1 MNPFADLIP
10 GQTSPMFT
18 ARPVY
23 RQRPPEPAPQTKP
36 QRRKDELDAD
46 KASTDAEVARATR
59 EDQIRKARAERIKAE
74 RDASRPAPEEAARQ
88 KENQGQL
95 ADLNMIA
102 QQFNRVQ
109 ELYNNDLKGVGVG
122 SIGEYVGGAV
132 GSPKMGRFDSQA
144 KALAVLLK
152 PLIRTPGEGTWTD
165 RDQALLDRLVP
176 SSWASDIDNEE
187 RLQSL
192 RRFIAEKAKKH
203 GGRARAEPIGRAS
216 LPDGWSIE
224 EE

>member
-23 RQRPPEPAPQTKP
+23 RQRPPEPAPQTAP

-46 KASTDAEVARATR
+46 RASTDAEVARATR

-102 QQFNRVQ
+102 QQLNRVQ
-109 ELYNNDLKGVGVG
+109 ELYNNDLKGSGVG
-122 SIGEYVGGAV
+122 SVAEYLPT
-132 GSPKMGRFDSQA
+132 PKMQRFEAQSR
-144 KALAVLLK
+144 ALAVLLK
-152 PLIRTPGEGTWTD
+152 PLIRSPGEGPWTD
-165 RDQALLDRLVP
+165 KDQALLERLVP
-176 SSWASDIDNEE
+176 TRFTSDLDNEE
-187 RLQSL
+187 RIVAAK
-192 RRFIAEKAKKH
+192 RFIAEKAKKH
-203 GGRARAEPIGRAS
+203 GGRTRSEPIGGPS